1 MEGYEGDRLNRP
13 VPLVA
18 VSWYRRREMTIRHDR
33 QYESLASEIFR
44 LAMDESNINITG
56 DDPLAILPETL
67 NARDR
72 LRLETAR
79 RWLTRPSARLA
90 LWCQWLAVDPAVV
103 IERSQKLLAGR
114 LRHEYQRRASA
125 SCL

>member
-1 MEGYEGDRLNRP
+1 
-13 VPLVA
+13 
-18 VSWYRRREMTIRHDR
+18 MTIRHDR

-72 LRLETAR
+72 FRLETAR
-79 RWLTRPSARLA
+79 RWLTRPSDRLA
-90 LWCQWLAVDPAVV
+90 LWCQWLGVDPAVV
-103 IERSQKLLAGR
+103 IERSQKLLGDR
-114 LRHEYQRRASA
+114 LDYEHQHRASA
-125 SCL
+125 SSP

>member
-1 MEGYEGDRLNRP
+1 MEGRAGNRFNRP

-18 VSWYRRREMTIRHDR
+18 DSWCRRREMTIRHDR

-56 DDPLAILPETL
+56 LAILPETL

-72 LRLETAR
+72 FRLETAR
-79 RWLTRPSARLA
+79 RWLTRPSDRLT

-103 IERSQKLLAGR
+103 IERSQKLLTVR
-114 LRHEYQRRASA
+114 LQHEHRVRDCLRA
-125 SCL
+125 